1 MTCAVFRPWPSDD
14 MRQFRSSD
22 GLSLAFMEWGSGPPL
37 LCLAGLT
44 RNSMDFRYLAAKL
57 PNARII
63 APDYRGRGESDWD
76 PDPFGYTPAVEA
88 RDAVELLD
96 HLGLE
101 KAPILGTS
109 RGGIVAMV
117 LAATARNRIS
127 GAILNDIG
135 PEIEAGGLERIKH
148 FIGRNPRSKTM
159 EDAAQALAVESSGFD
174 NVPRS
179 RWRQECRN
187 RYRQAGDRL
196 EITYDPGLRD
206 SFLAALE
213 GGDADL
219 WPLFSALRGMP
230 AALIRGAASDL
241 LSAETAAKMRLRHPQ
256 MSVTEVPGRGHCPFL
271 DEPECLAAVRAL
283 MAQAA

>member
-1 MTCAVFRPWPSDD
+1 
-14 MRQFRSSD
+14 MRRFRSSD
-22 GLSLAFMEWGSGPPL
+22 GLSLAYREWGSGPPL

-44 RNSMDFRYLAAKL
+44 RNSNDFGYLAAKL
-57 PNARII
+57 RGARIV

-88 RDAVELLD
+88 RDAVDLLD

-101 KAPILGTS
+101 SAPVLGTS

-117 LAATARNRIS
+117 IAATERNRIS
-127 GAILNDIG
+127 GVILNDIG
-135 PEIEAGGLERIKH
+135 PVIERGGLERIKQ
-148 FIGRNPRSKTM
+148 FIGRSPESKTM
-159 EDAAQALAVESSGFD
+159 EEAAQALAEESSGFD
-174 NVPRS
+174 KVPLS
-179 RWRQECRN
+179 RWRQECQN
-187 RYRQAGDRL
+187 RYRQAGDRI

-213 GGDADL
+213 AGDADL
-219 WPLFSALRGMP
+219 WPLFSSLNGMP
-230 AALIRGAASDL
+230 TSLIRGTASDL
-241 LSAETAAKMRLRHPQ
+241 LSAETAAEMLRRHPQ

-283 MAQAA
+283 MAQVA